1 MFLLANE
8 SLGILLTLFVM
19 MAAAKV
25 LAEIFERLR
34 QPAIVGEILAGIL
47 VGPSVLNWV
56 VPSEITNALAE
67 IGVIFLLFTVGLETK
82 PSPFSELEN

>member
-1 MFLLANE
+1 MFLLANQ

-34 QPAIVGEILAGIL
+34 HPAIVGEILAGIL
-47 VGPSVLNWV
+47 IGPSVLNWV
-56 VPSEITNALAE
+56 APSEITNTLAASLRASS
-67 IGVIFLLFTVGLETK
+67 GGR
-82 PSPFSELEN
+82 PGN

>member
-1 MFLLANE
+1 MILLANQ

-47 VGPSVLNWV
+47 IGPGVL
-56 VPSEITNALAE
+56 
-67 IGVIFLLFTVGLETK
+67 
-82 PSPFSELEN
+82 ELGGAIRDHKYARRSWRDFFAVHGGP